1 MAVAVSRDDE
11 LIAVEF
17 AESVDMLFDNDA
29 AEEVADEEI
38 GMVELA
44 GSIEA
49 LAVEFADELVA

>member
-17 AESVDMLFDNDA
+17 AESADILFDNDA

-38 GMVELA
+38 GIVELA
-44 GSIEA
+44 DSIEA